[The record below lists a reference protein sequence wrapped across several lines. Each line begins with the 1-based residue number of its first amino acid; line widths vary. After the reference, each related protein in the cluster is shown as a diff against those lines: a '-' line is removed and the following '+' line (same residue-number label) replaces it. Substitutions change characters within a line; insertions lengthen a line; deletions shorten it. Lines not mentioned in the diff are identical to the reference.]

1 MSSIPRRAAGRRG
14 PAGRGSL
21 RGSGPGADRAN
32 GSGAARPG
40 GEAGN
45 AASVFALYVEGP
57 RDQSL
62 LEAWAQRVSPAL
74 AEQVSEVT
82 VILGGCQPA
91 RAAEHF
97 RALRERRAEARGL
110 CVLDRDAA
118 GAPRPRAVEEPG
130 LETFTW
136 GRRHVE
142 SYVLVPDAI
151 RRSLRL
157 PADDARIERFFAREL
172 PAGEEALGAL
182 DAKRLFAF
190 RGELHQLV
198 GRPVRP
204 VQVARAMFAGE
215 IHRDVF
221 ELLARLRAGVGLDR
235 ARREP
240 PEPTAR

>member
-1 MSSIPRRAAGRRG
+1 MSSIPKRG
-14 PAGRGSL
+14 MAPAGS
-21 RGSGPGADRAN
+21 
-32 GSGAARPG
+32 
-40 GEAGN
+40 
-45 AASVFALYVEGP
+45 AASFTLYVEGP

-62 LEAWAQRVSPAL
+62 LEAWAQRGSPAL
-74 AEQVSEVT
+74 AEAMSEVT

-97 RALRERRAEARGL
+97 RILRARDAEARGL
-110 CVLDRDAA
+110 CVLDRDAE
-118 GAPRPRAVEEPG
+118 GAPRPRAVQEPG

-142 SYVLVPDAI
+142 SYLLVPDAI

-157 PADDARIERFFAREL
+157 PADDARIARFFEREL
-172 PAGEEALGAL
+172 PTGEEGLGAL

-190 RGELHQLV
+190 RGELQHLV

-215 IHRDVF
+215 IHADVL
-221 ELLARLRAGVGLDR
+221 ELLTRVRAGVGLDDARSR
-235 ARREP
+235 AAERRD
-240 PEPTAR
+240 